1 MFKKRF
7 VIVATAA
14 ICLIAALFVFSA
26 CAETGPLPI
35 EGMYWEYS
43 HTEDINGNVTECVQG
58 SEEDHPNA
66 EVRAYTVALNGTEV
80 VVTDENGDPVF
91 DGAYTVNETDE
102 ARTTDYTI
110 ENGTMVSSISSV
122 DGGNIAQLKVSNS
135 SNTYVFTTFIS
146 TAYESDVNFDSVLGI
161 TICVGLILLGAMIV
175 QNILL
180 FIFAKDKMKASIFA
194 SIAVIF
200 LYLIAAVIANVV
212 TEVNTIDS
220 DTGQNSFQDGND
232 GLIAENSD
240 YPGIIA
246 GVTIAIFVILLGL
259 LLIDRKKVKARSHTQ
274 AIVYAAL
281 SVGLATGLSY
291 IKLFDA
297 PYGGSITLFSL
308 LPIALYSYMFGIRRG
323 TLAGFVF
330 SLLQLLQNPWIVH
343 PVQFLLDYII
353 PFSVVGTCG
362 GLFKPL
368 FERIQALSPAAKAS
382 LSLSC
387 GIVLGVILRYI
398 FHLIS
403 GAVYFGSYAAGY
415 GIADEWLYSAVYNA
429 LYVFPDG
436 AICVAGGL
444 LLMLS
449 ASFRAQMDRVTNA
462 FKKGNIK
469 RGAKAMAALVTDGAV
484 GGGLPAQEG
493 SVSDTVNTVNDTIN
507 SVTHDSSNEGGA
519 DDTGKTE

>member
-7 VIVATAA
+7 VIVATAV
-14 ICLIAALFVFSA
+14 ICLIAALLVFSA
-26 CAETGPLPI
+26 CTETGPLPI

-43 HTEDINGNVTECVQG
+43 HTEDINGDVIECVQG
-58 SEEDHPNA
+58 SEEEYPNA

-80 VVTDENGDPVF
+80 VVTDENGESVF
-91 DGAYTVNETDE
+91 DGAYIVKETDDE
-102 ARTTDYTI
+102 RTTDYTM
-110 ENGTMVSSISSV
+110 ENGTMVSSISSI
-122 DGGNIAQLKVSNS
+122 DGGNVAQLKVSNG

-180 FIFAKDKMKASIFA
+180 FIFAKDKVKASIFA

-200 LYLIAAVIANVV
+200 LYLIATVIANVV
-212 TEVNTIDS
+212 TEVNTIDE

-232 GLIAENSD
+232 GLIAENAD

-246 GVTIAIFVILLGL
+246 GVTIAIFVVLLGL

-323 TLAGFVF
+323 TLAGFAF

-362 GLFKPL
+362 GLKPL
-368 FERIQALSPAAKAS
+368 FERVQALSPAAKAS

-387 GIVLGVILRYI
+387 GIALGVILRYI

-436 AICVAGGL
+436 AISLAGGL
-444 LLMLS
+444 LLMFS
-449 ASFRAQMDRVTNA
+449 ASFRAQIDRVTAA
-462 FKKGNIK
+462 FKKGGRK
-469 RGAKAMAALVTDGAV
+469 LVPATCAAQAV
-484 GGGLPAQEG
+484 SEPTLTGSDAAQTGSDAAQTVSDPAQTGET
-493 SVSDTVNTVNDTIN
+493 SSDKDAQEENKDRAVR
-507 SVTHDSSNEGGA
+507 
-519 DDTGKTE
+519 